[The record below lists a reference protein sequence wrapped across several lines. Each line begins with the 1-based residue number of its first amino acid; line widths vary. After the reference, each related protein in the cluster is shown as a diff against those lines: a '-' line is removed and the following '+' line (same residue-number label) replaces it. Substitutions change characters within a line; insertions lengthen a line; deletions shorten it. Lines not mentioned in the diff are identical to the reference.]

1 MLHCVESFIR
11 VWHRAK
17 ACRVDVHEETW
28 CPFIP
33 CFLQICH
40 VYECTFRVLHLYVL
54 HFSVKTWPAYFCK
67 VNSNGR
73 CSPFVCCICFV
84 RLPCLS
90 RYTVDCSVWNVSCT
104 CVSARLYFVTEDDLL
119 KSSFTFFLA
128 TSRQLFHFIHAIQ
141 LHRQYFSC
149 VKFHA
154 FAMFGKTV
162 YNVIKR
168 FWQRLFSAILDSL
181 WGLLKGTFEPSWQ
194 PSRSFS

>member
-1 MLHCVESFIR
+1 MSFHSLFFTNLSCLRMLFQSISLVC
-11 VWHRAK
+11 
-17 ACRVDVHEETW
+17 
-28 CPFIP
+28 
-33 CFLQICH
+33 L
-40 VYECTFRVLHLYVL
+40 VL
-54 HFSVKTWPAYFCK
+54 FCQNVASIFFCE

-84 RLPCLS
+84 KLPCLS

-141 LHRQYFSC
+141 LHRQYLSC

-154 FAMFGKTV
+154 FAMFDKTV

-168 FWQRLFSAILDSL
+168 F
-181 WGLLKGTFEPSWQ
+181 
-194 PSRSFS
+194 